1 MQLSTSIMTFVASS
15 FWLLLLFALL
25 ALLLA
30 VWTYQ
35 RATLSPPL
43 KIGLI
48 CLRALAFFLTLSLL
62 LEPMLQF
69 FSEETRKPKLAL
81 IVDDSESMTIS
92 DNGIRRDSLLQQLL
106 SRYQEALSNAVEIHS
121 YSFGERLRARALN
134 DFSFKEKYT
143 NHADAIATLNR
154 IGAREKFN
162 AALMFS
168 DGIFNAGETPLY
180 EAERSPIP
188 IFTVLLGDSTSRK
201 DIVLRRIYAPEQ
213 AIVNT
218 NVSVSAVVAQ
228 QGFTGNRVEALLKNG
243 ESILARKQFEL
254 SPSEQSIAFE
264 FVPKEVGETKYTISI
279 SSLQGE
285 FSAKNNVQSFFM
297 RVLKNKKKVLVIA
310 GLADPE
316 ISAIRQT
323 LNRSENI
330 DAVFFT
336 QKTSTEFFEGSLN
349 LNEHQ
354 DADVCFLVGFPSASI
369 SEAIAERVFGFLN
382 ANKIPVFSFIGLQ
395 SSGAKLKQYEP
406 ILAINIG
413 RTSPADVLD
422 NNAFISPTA
431 QGQSF
436 VAFKPVASLLPIAF
450 QTAPPVSYLDFNFQ
464 PKPTT
469 QILWKL
475 SVSGRATERAA
486 LAIAQSSGK
495 KYATLCTP
503 QFWRLSL
510 SPDESVRKVYEQT
523 VIGMI
528 EWLSAKDDAKRFQV
542 STSRKL
548 YDEGETVF
556 FTATLQDELL
566 NPVSTA
572 QIDLRVKNKQTGET
586 YSATFERAIE
596 AGVYQ
601 TKFEGFQKGDYI
613 FTAEAKEGEVLLGT
627 ASGIFSVSETSAE
640 LRNTAANPETM
651 QSIAERSGGKFYT
664 VETFPKF
671 FDDIS
676 REPSFQPVSV
686 VTTSTIEFANLWQTL
701 LVIVLCLSAEWL
713 IRKLNALP

>member
-1 MQLSTSIMTFVASS
+1 MTVVVSS
-15 FWLLLLFALL
+15 FWLLLLFVVLAALL
-25 ALLLA
+25 SAWMYQQPRLA
-30 VWTYQ
+30 V
-35 RATLSPPL
+35 PL
-43 KIGLI
+43 KVGLI
-48 CLRALAFFLTLSLL
+48 SLRALTLFLTLSLL
-62 LEPMLQF
+62 LEPVVQR
-69 FSEETRKPKLAL
+69 FSEEARKPKLAL
-81 IVDDSESMTIS
+81 ILDNSESMTIR
-92 DNGIRRDSLLQQLL
+92 DGGTRRDSLLQELL
-106 SRYQEALSNAVEIHS
+106 SRYQDALSNIVEIHS
-121 YSFGERLRARALN
+121 YSFGETLQKRTWSEL
-134 DFSFKEKYT
+134 SFKEKYT
-143 NHADAIATLNR
+143 NHAAAIATLNR

-162 AALMFS
+162 VALMLS
-168 DGIFNAGETPLY
+168 DGIFNAGENPLY

-188 IFTVLLGDSTSRK
+188 IFTVLLGDSSLRK

-218 NVSVSAVVAQ
+218 KVPVSAVVAQ
-228 QGFTGNRVEALLKNG
+228 QGFTGNRVEALLKSG
-243 ESILARKQFEL
+243 ESIVARKQLEL
-254 SPSEQSIAFE
+254 SSAEQSIAFE
-264 FVPKEVGETKYTISI
+264 FVPKEIGETKYTISI

-285 FSAKNNVQSFFM
+285 FSVKNNAQSFFV

-316 ISAIRQT
+316 IAAIRQT
-323 LNRSENI
+323 LNCSENI

-336 QKTSTEFFEGSLN
+336 QKTASEFFEGTLN

-354 DADVCFLVGFPSASI
+354 DADVCLLIGFPSASI
-369 SEAIAERVFGFLN
+369 SEVLSERVLQFLTT
-382 ANKIPVFSFIGLQ
+382 NKIPVFSFIGLQ

-406 ILAINIG
+406 ILALNVG

-422 NNAFISPTA
+422 NNAFMWPTV

-436 VAFKPVASLLPIAF
+436 VAFKPVASLLQAAF

-464 PKPTT
+464 PKPNT

-475 SVSGRATERAA
+475 SVSGRATEQVA
-486 LAIAQSSGK
+486 LAVVQSSSK

-510 SPDESVRKVYEQT
+510 SPDESVRKIYEQT
-523 VIGMI
+523 VIGII
-528 EWLSAKDDAKRFQV
+528 EWLAAKEEAKRFQV
-542 STSRKL
+542 YTSRKL

-566 NPVSTA
+566 NPLSTA
-572 QIDLRVKNKQTGET
+572 QINLRVKNQQTGEI
-586 YSATFERAIE
+586 YNATFERAVE

-601 TKFEGFQKGDYI
+601 TRFEGFQKGDYT
-613 FTAEAKEGEVLLGT
+613 FTAEAKEGEMLIGT
-627 ASGIFSVSETSAE
+627 ASGIFSVSETSIE

-651 QSIAERSGGKFYT
+651 RNIAERSGGKFYT
-664 VETFPKF
+664 VETFPQF
-671 FDDIS
+671 FDDIK

-686 VTTSTIEFANLWQTL
+686 ATTSTIELANLWQTL
-701 LVIVLCLSAEWL
+701 LVIILSLSAEWL